1 MESTNSPIHRFTN
14 PEADID
20 SVIEPI
26 LVLHGER
33 VEMEQNMIPDMFW
46 PVTGKWQMRG
56 TTIQQLLRLYLAN
69 LIRSTQSLR

>member
-1 MESTNSPIHRFTN
+1 MRRFTH
-14 PEADID
+14 PEAGVD

-33 VEMEQNMIPDMFW
+33 VEMEQSMIPDIFW

-56 TTIQQLLRLYLAN
+56 MTIQWLLLIAN
-69 LIRSTQSLR
+69 LFRSTQSLRR